1 MRRTKIGLFL
11 VMCVAVLSML
21 TACGGGSMSNVD
33 PAQAEKTV
41 LSTVNKA
48 LGTEFAN
55 EESLRNK
62 ANVVWEKVDQ
72 TGRISLNYTMFAP
85 EEGANGEKWM
95 VRPMIDSDSFDS
107 DAMFR
112 MVAITAEQ
120 LKNFENPSAELLAR
134 VKRDV
139 EVTAPGYKLNAV
151 CVTAKNIGGQ
161 CIYRLCDG
169 NDTKVNNIGCGGQ
182 MSAAQQKNTR
192 CGCSG
197 CSLFVMLYRKGSTSS
212 SSLISSMVPSAKY
225 QPLPYSASLPSAH
238 RTYEPSGKARKCR
251 FLLSARAISSTFC
264 PSSR

>member
-33 PAQAEKTV
+33 PAQAEKAV

-95 VRPMIDSDSFDS
+95 IRPMTVI
-107 DAMFR
+107 ALIR
-112 MVAITAEQ
+112 
-120 LKNFENPSAELLAR
+120 
-134 VKRDV
+134 
-139 EVTAPGYKLNAV
+139 
-151 CVTAKNIGGQ
+151 
-161 CIYRLCDG
+161 
-169 NDTKVNNIGCGGQ
+169 
-182 MSAAQQKNTR
+182 TR
-192 CGCSG
+192 CSG
-197 CSLFVMLYRKGSTSS
+197 WLR
-212 SSLISSMVPSAKY
+212 
-225 QPLPYSASLPSAH
+225 
-238 RTYEPSGKARKCR
+238 
-251 FLLSARAISSTFC
+251 
-264 PSSR
+264 SRRNN

>member
-33 PAQAEKTV
+33 PAQAEKAV
-41 LSTVNKA
+41 LSTMNKA

-95 VRPMIDSDSFDS
+95 IRPMIDSDSFDS

-120 LKNFENPSAELLAR
+120 LKNFENPSAELLAQ

-139 EVTAPGYKLNAV
+139 EVTAPGYKLSAV
-151 CVTAKNIGGQ
+151 CVTAKNIGGSVY
-161 CIYRLCDG
+161 IVYV
-169 NDTKVNNIGCGGQ
+169 TEMV
-182 MSAAQQKNTR
+182 QK
-192 CGCSG
+192 
-197 CSLFVMLYRKGSTSS
+197 
-212 SSLISSMVPSAKY
+212 
-225 QPLPYSASLPSAH
+225 
-238 RTYEPSGKARKCR
+238 
-251 FLLSARAISSTFC
+251 
-264 PSSR
+264 